1 MSKKCTLLWREAHFR
16 VKMFKALHV
25 RTTFGCSDVVRA
37 AGARDC
43 ATCQKW
49 AKCEGFLACPK
60 TMAGVGHLWI
70 RPAIRDSQQPTS
82 PIGFL
87 FFWNFRHRLVRHY
100 WYPTIIY
107 QTLDG
112 HVGTLSC
119 CCKRRYILTRKNM
132 LASHPRLAVISQY
145 ISIRQHIQ
153 RPLYIWL
160 PTIPHEISTLFHL
173 ILAILLGVF
182 TCVFYLLVS
191 YWLCVLHVPISGR
204 RKNTLNSYLDCFSLS
219 PVRPMLLSWI
229 ISCMY
234 FPWFYDFI
242 HKLQKKR
249 RKLSGV
255 AMTPLAPAA
264 AAGTSLGW
272 LGKLLNQL
280 GWI

>member
-1 MSKKCTLLWREAHFR
+1 VRSHLGRWEIKNCTPFLREAHVQ
-16 VKMFKALHV
+16 VKRYKTLQR
-25 RTTFGCSDVVRA
+25 RTTFGSWDVVSRGRRKGLCTLSKVSKTCENWSSEMLGGQ
-37 AGARDC
+37 GAD
-43 ATCQKW
+43 
-49 AKCEGFLACPK
+49 FLRR
-60 TMAGVGHLWI
+60 VI
-70 RPAIRDSQQPTS
+70 
-82 PIGFL
+82 
-87 FFWNFRHRLVRHY
+87 FWNIRHRLVRHY
-100 WYPTIIY
+100 WYPTTID

-132 LASHPRLAVISQY
+132 FPSHPRLAVISQY

-204 RKNTLNSYLDCFSLS
+204 RKNMLNSYLDCFSLS
-219 PVRPMLLSWI
+219 PVRPMLLSWV